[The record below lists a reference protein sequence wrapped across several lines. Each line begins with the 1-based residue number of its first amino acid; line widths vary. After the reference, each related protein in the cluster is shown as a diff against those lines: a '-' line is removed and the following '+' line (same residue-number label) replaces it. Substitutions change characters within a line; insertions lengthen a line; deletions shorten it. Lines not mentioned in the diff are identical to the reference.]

1 MHRVPQ
7 EKGKKSK
14 YVNTTHTH
22 THTHMHIDRVVYSFC
37 SVSHFQRVLEEFG
50 LMVISLLTSE
60 WVDTSIK
67 FYVPWFLAL

>member
-7 EKGKKSK
+7 EKGKKIK
-14 YVNTTHTH
+14 ICKHTTHTH
-22 THTHMHIDRVVYSFC
+22 THTHIDRVVYSFC

-67 FYVPWFLAL
+67 FYVPWVLAL